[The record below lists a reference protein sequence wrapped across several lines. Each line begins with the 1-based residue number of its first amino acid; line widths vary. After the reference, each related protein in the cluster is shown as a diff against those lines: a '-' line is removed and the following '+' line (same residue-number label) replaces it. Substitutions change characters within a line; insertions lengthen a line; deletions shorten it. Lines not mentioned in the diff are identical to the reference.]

1 MSLCSLTA
9 SSFAL
14 RSVSAT
20 LLLGMAL
27 AAQSAP
33 PAAPRQA
40 PAPST
45 TPASTTTSA
54 GKATQTSRSAAARFA
69 AYGHR
74 GSFLLQRAGQPP
86 QVVHGADLAD
96 TPLRPASTFKV
107 MLALIALETG
117 ALPGADAV
125 VRWDGTPYPEHRE
138 WEKDMALGEAMRTS
152 SEAYFRTLA
161 KRIGRERLATWVQRV
176 GYGNGR
182 VGDKAELAWH
192 DGVLTVTTRQQLA
205 FIDRLRRGDLPFKP
219 STIAATKAAMLDSTF
234 GDATAGNIRI
244 YGKTGTHLGDD
255 NTGNAWWIGWV
266 DGPGGGAS
274 FALGVD
280 LKRPDDR
287 ARRIA
292 LGRQLLRD
300 AGVLPAAER

>member
-1 MSLCSLTA
+1 MSQRTLFASPVVVLRTA
-9 SSFAL
+9 
-14 RSVSAT
+14 SAT
-20 LLLGMAL
+20 LLLGIAL

-33 PAAPRQA
+33 PAAPRPA
-40 PAPST
+40 PASST
-45 TPASTTTSA
+45 AH
-54 GKATQTSRSAAARFA
+54 TSRTAPATRNAAGRFA

-74 GSFLLQRAGQPP
+74 GSFVLQRAGQPP
-86 QVVHGADLAD
+86 QVVHGADRAD

-117 ALPGADAV
+117 ALAGADEV
-125 VRWDGTPYPEHRE
+125 VRWDGTRYPDHRE

-161 KRIGRERLATWVQRV
+161 RRIGRERLATWVQRV

-182 VGDKAELAWH
+182 VGDKAELIWH
-192 DGVLTVTTRQQLA
+192 DGVLTVTARQQQA
-205 FIDRLRRGDLPFKP
+205 FMERLRRGDLPFKP
-219 STIAATKAAMLDSTF
+219 SSITATKAAMLDETLHA
-234 GDATAGNIRI
+234 GTADEIRI
-244 YGKTGTHLGDD
+244 YGKTGTHLGED

-266 DGPGGGAS
+266 ERPTGGAS
-274 FALGVD
+274 FALGAD

-292 LGRQLLRD
+292 LGKQLLRD
-300 AGVLPAAER
+300 AGVLPAR